1 MNIDLLFLIHF
12 LVGLQQGND
21 HCCLVVVSAEES
33 EDIRD
38 VNVPPYL
45 YIYIYTCCMRV
56 CQDHTIQERKLAN
69 YGREFVILIFYR
81 VYVITWR
88 SILFNC

>member
-1 MNIDLLFLIHF
+1 MNIDLLFLIHL

-21 HCCLVVVSAEES
+21 HCCLVVVPAEES

-45 YIYIYTCCMRV
+45 YIYIYLFIYACFMRV
-56 CQDHTIQERKLAN
+56 CQDHTSQERKLAN
-69 YGREFVILIFYR
+69 YGREFVILIF
-81 VYVITWR
+81 
-88 SILFNC
+88 LEFM

>member
-1 MNIDLLFLIHF
+1 MNIDLLFLIHL

-21 HCCLVVVSAEES
+21 HCCLVVVPAEES

-45 YIYIYTCCMRV
+45 YIYIFIYLRMFYEGMSRPYESGTE
-56 CQDHTIQERKLAN
+56 IGKL
-69 YGREFVILIFYR
+69 
-81 VYVITWR
+81 W
-88 SILFNC
+88 S